1 MQTLSSGV
9 VVKAKPL
16 PVGYGANIARQH
28 QTKKPKPP
36 RLFVAELG
44 RDEENPDDPDY
55 LDALRQWQ
63 VDFAM
68 SSLNL
73 AMSFGLEIVSVP
85 EGMMTYNSDEFKAT
99 LSFLG
104 DDGTMPFVKW
114 LQIIAAPTLEDLT
127 IISNLPGF
135 QAGVQEVG
143 VQAEVETFRPTKAR
157 RTPFK
162 SPA

>member
-1 MQTLSSGV
+1 MQLSSGV
-9 VVKAKPL
+9 IVEAKQL

-28 QTKKPKPP
+28 QAKKPKPP
-36 RLFVAELG
+36 RLFVPELG
-44 RDEENPDDPDY
+44 REEENPDDPDY

-63 VDFAM
+63 LEFAM

-73 AMSFGLEIVSVP
+73 AMAFGIEVKFIP
-85 EGMMTYNSDEFKAT
+85 EGLMTHTSPEFKAM

-104 DDGTMPFVKW
+104 DDASLPFVKW
-114 LQIIAAPTLEDLT
+114 LQLVAAPTLEDLT
-127 IISNLPGF
+127 AISNLPGF
-135 QAGVQEVG
+135 QVGVQEAG
-143 VQAEVETFRPTKAR
+143 VQAEVETFRPAKAR